1 MVTKDVS
8 VGAVEAL
15 ASVFDAVFQVPYL
28 EYPCR
33 KMTTKKQQNYYGH
46 WIERSFTKWNVLAL
60 SMYSKVSTNVC
71 AKTGPVLGLLGP
83 VHGC

>member
-60 SMYSKVSTNVC
+60 SMYSKVSVGGGGG
-71 AKTGPVLGLLGP
+71 KQVLLLGL
-83 VHGC
+83 